1 MILLK
6 PSWFMGSKT
15 GTTHSTLYSYDT
27 HVPLLFYGWKVKPSE
42 IIKRTYISDISVT
55 LANWLHI
62 SEPSG
67 SIGNVITQIP

>member
-1 MILLK
+1 
-6 PSWFMGSKT
+6 
-15 GTTHSTLYSYDT
+15 
-27 HVPLLFYGWKVKPSE
+27 LLFYGWKVKPSE
-42 IIKRTYISDISVT
+42 MVKRTYISDISVT